1 MKKELSD
8 IEQLSPV
15 LIGVLLLVIVCFIWK
30 PAADKQ
36 LEVKKPATTIE
47 VDVWNVWQVGIN
59 VLN

>member
-8 IEQLSPV
+8 IEQMSPV
-15 LIGVLLLVIVCFIWK
+15 LIGLLLLVILCFIWK

-36 LEVKKPATTIE
+36 VEVKKPTSTIE